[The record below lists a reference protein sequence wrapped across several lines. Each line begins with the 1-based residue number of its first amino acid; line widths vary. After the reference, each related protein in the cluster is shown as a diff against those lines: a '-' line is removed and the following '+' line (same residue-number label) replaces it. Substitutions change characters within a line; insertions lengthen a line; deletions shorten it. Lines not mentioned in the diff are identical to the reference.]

1 MAFAPT
7 NNQLVANA
15 ARNKLTSE
23 IQDNATTNHSH
34 HILSLN
40 TSKTN
45 QLAQEHIM

>member
-7 NNQLVANA
+7 NNKLVANA

-23 IQDNATTNHSH
+23 IQDNATTN
-34 HILSLN
+34 
-40 TSKTN
+40 